1 MPSRSIRII
10 LAGLILLTFACTR
23 GRLSPSGFRLPAG
36 NANRGKVAFM
46 KYDCHTC
53 HEVSGTDL
61 AKPTVVPAVPVV
73 LGGAIDIEK
82 TDGYLVTS
90 IINPSHQIARGSRE
104 LLMAGFE
111 SRMPSR
117 ANTMTVQEV
126 ADIVEFLQ
134 AHYTVRR
141 PALNNGYY

>member
-1 MPSRSIRII
+1 MPSQSSRVI

-36 NANRGKVAFM
+36 NADRGKIAFM
-46 KYDCHTC
+46 KHDCHTC

-61 AKPTVVPAVPVV
+61 PKPTVVPMVPVV

-90 IINPSHQIARGSRE
+90 IINPSHQITRGSRE
-104 LLMAGFE
+104 LLMVGFE